1 MSMESFR
8 NFWERVEKDQH
19 FALQASK
26 FKQADDLVQFA
37 RAAGFDF
44 SVEEFIEAN
53 KVFDE
58 KPSKVL
64 EEIVH
69 ASFDEFL
76 AIKYKP

>member
-1 MSMESFR
+1 MSMESYR
-8 NFWERVEKDQH
+8 SFWERVEQDQH

-26 FKQADDLVQFA
+26 FKQAEELVQFA
-37 RAAGFDF
+37 QAAGFDF
-44 SVEEFIEAN
+44 NVDEFIASN
-53 KVFDE
+53 KAFDE
-58 KPSKVL
+58 KTNTVL